1 MSGAAEHSLYM
12 EESASGPSPAA
23 EHVRVDAAASSSS
36 GPSGAAEHVRVDAG
50 AVALAISSMEVGNEG
65 GATEHSADR
74 AECGS
79 TDQQA
84 FPASCIDTRTAVE
97 SDCAGDRP
105 ADPTF
110 TFDLR
115 WCSGDLIKRFENEP
129 DLNVERFEQD
139 MDEGLVDGIPRA
151 KTHESGE
158 WLEHY
163 CICHGNAIL
172 ECGKCLSDYDIPR
185 NATLTVLLVSLG
197 TPL

>member
-12 EESASGPSPAA
+12 EESASGPSSAA

-50 AVALAISSMEVGNEG
+50 AVALAISSMEIGNEG

-115 WCSGDLIKRFENEP
+115 WCSGDLIRRFENEP
-129 DLNVERFEQD
+129 DLHVERFVQD
-139 MDEGLVDGIPRA
+139 MDEGKIPGIPHA
-151 KTHESGE
+151 KTTEGGH
-158 WLEHY
+158 WLESY
-163 CICHGNAIL
+163 RV
-172 ECGKCLSDYDIPR
+172 CLGD
-185 NATLTVLLVSLG
+185 
-197 TPL
+197 